1 MTQKFITVIML
12 DKIIKIW
19 KEIYEHFPDLVEDPE
34 SIQYQW
40 AQELRDMIDYELAL
54 TFSTPQDLRKYLSS
68 CQLTQ
73 NQIGMFIK
81 TWSNS

>member
-1 MTQKFITVIML
+1 ML

-40 AQELRDMIDYELAL
+40 AQELRDMIDYELA
-54 TFSTPQDLRKYLSS
+54 
-68 CQLTQ
+68 Q